1 MSNASNVQ
9 LSSDISP
16 VKESSH
22 ELNVSPSLEEPL
34 MEESYV
40 WKKKMAS
47 KRKYG
52 QIPAQ
57 NFSKGKRLINLSSV

>member
-1 MSNASNVQ
+1 MSNVMPTVQ
-9 LSSDISP
+9 DAP
-16 VKESSH
+16 H
-22 ELNVSPSLEEPL
+22 ELNVMQSLEEPL
-34 MEESYV
+34 IEESYV